1 MNTKRYEA
9 EAKAAHDWWRSL
21 RPQERANGY
30 KSPGDRAAIAR
41 LRRASSVMD
50 AAAEPATAALF
61 TTLAQANDQ
70 AFNRQFPTIGLAR
83 ASVIAAVLAHVKESG
98 RESIARAI
106 GTPRSGD
113 GSTALITPLR
123 LKRLLAARTPDEV
136 LTGFRRT
143 VAILGHTA
151 DVRDLA
157 LQLLAWT
164 DDERGDLTRTRFAF
178 DYHGAGQFAPAA
190 SANTTDKD

>member
-1 MNTKRYEA
+1 MSIKLYEA
-9 EAKAAHDWWRSL
+9 EANAAHDWWRSL
-21 RPQERANGY
+21 SPQERANGY
-30 KSPGDRAAIAR
+30 KSLGDRAAIAR
-41 LRRASSVMD
+41 LRRASSVME
-50 AAAEPATAALF
+50 ASAEPATAALF
-61 TTLAQANDQ
+61 KTLGQANDQ
-70 AFNRQFPTIGLAR
+70 AFNRQFLTIGLAR
-83 ASVIAAVLAHVKESG
+83 ASVIAAVLAHVKQSG
-98 RESIARAI
+98 RETIARAI
-106 GTPRSGD
+106 GTPRGGE

-143 VAILGHTA
+143 VAILDHTA

-190 SANTTDKD
+190 SAYDKD